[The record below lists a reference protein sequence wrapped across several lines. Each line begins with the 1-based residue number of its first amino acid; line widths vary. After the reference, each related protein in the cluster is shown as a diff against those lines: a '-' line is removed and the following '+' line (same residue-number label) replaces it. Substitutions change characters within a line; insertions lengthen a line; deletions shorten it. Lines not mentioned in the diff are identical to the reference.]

1 MPSVFASAF
10 SFTVHRCS
18 DQRRQTLHTPPHKQR
33 DMAEK
38 VGIVV
43 QQDKTGKGK
52 QTENKDNYV
61 TCQHNTRK
69 RHGTMAAP
77 PAYSDLGKSAKD
89 IFNKG
94 YGYGVLKLDVK
105 TKSQSGVEFA
115 TSGSNNTDTGK
126 SGGHLET
133 KYKVNEL
140 GLTFNQKWNTD
151 NTLTAEITME
161 DQLAKGLK
169 LALDTSFVP
178 NTGKKSAKLK
188 TGYKRE
194 FVNMGCDL
202 DFDMD
207 GPTVHA
213 AAVLGYEGWLAGYQ
227 LAFDTAK
234 SKLTQNNF
242 ALGYKAGD
250 FQLHT
255 SVNDGTEFGGSIFQK
270 VNCCL
275 ETAVHLAWTAGSN
288 NTRFGIGAKYHLDKD
303 ASLST
308 KVNNACLVGVGYT
321 QTLRPGV
328 KLTVSALI
336 DGKNVNGGGHKVGMG
351 FELEA

>member
-1 MPSVFASAF
+1 MHVYVSVCMYEC
-10 SFTVHRCS
+10 FTVVN
-18 DQRRQTLHTPPHKQR
+18 QLWKLHVPVCFPS
-33 DMAEK
+33 
-38 VGIVV
+38 
-43 QQDKTGKGK
+43 
-52 QTENKDNYV
+52 
-61 TCQHNTRK
+61 
-69 RHGTMAAP
+69 GTMAVP

-105 TKSQSGVEFA
+105 TKSQSGVMEFS

-133 KYKVNEL
+133 KYKVKDL
-140 GLTFNQKWNTD
+140 GLNFNQKWNTD
-151 NTLTAEITME
+151 NTLTTEVTME

-169 LALDTSFVP
+169 LGLVTSFVP

-188 TGYKRE
+188 TAYKRD
-194 FVNMGCDL
+194 FVNVGCDL
-202 DFDMD
+202 DFDMA

-255 SVNDGTEFGGSIFQK
+255 NVNDGTEFGGSIYQK
-270 VNCCL
+270 VNSNM

-288 NTRFGIGAKYHLDKD
+288 NTRFGIGAKYQLDKD
-303 ASLST
+303 ASLSA

-328 KLTVSALI
+328 KLTLSALV

>member
-1 MPSVFASAF
+1 M
-10 SFTVHRCS
+10 T
-18 DQRRQTLHTPPHKQR
+18 
-33 DMAEK
+33 EK
-38 VGIVV
+38 EVRNMM
-43 QQDKTGKGK
+43 QQDKTGKVK
-52 QTENKDNYV
+52 QADNKGNCV
-61 TCQHNTRK
+61 TCQHHAPK
-69 RHGTMAAP
+69 GHGTMAVP
-77 PAYSDLGKSAKD
+77 PSYSDLGKSAKD

-94 YGYGVLKLDVK
+94 FGYGVLKLDVK
-105 TKSQSGVEFA
+105 TKSQSGVVRVC
-115 TSGSNNTDTGK
+115 
-126 SGGHLET
+126 HLWFQQHRYREVRRPPGD
-133 KYKVNEL
+133 KYKVQDL
-140 GLTFNQKWNTD
+140 GLSFNQKWNTD
-151 NTLTAEITME
+151 NTLTTEITME

-169 LALDTSFVP
+169 LSLDTSFVP

-194 FVNMGCDL
+194 YVNVGCDL
-202 DFDMD
+202 DFDMA

-213 AAVLGYEGWLAGYQ
+213 AA

-255 SVNDGTEFGGSIFQK
+255 NVNDGTEFAGSIYQK
-270 VNCCL
+270 VNGNL

-288 NTRFGIGAKYHLDKD
+288 NTRFGIGAKYQLDKD
-303 ASLST
+303 ASLSA

-328 KLTVSALI
+328 KLTLSGLI
-336 DGKNVNGGGHKVGMG
+336 DGKT
-351 FELEA
+351 

>member
-1 MPSVFASAF
+1 
-10 SFTVHRCS
+10 
-18 DQRRQTLHTPPHKQR
+18 
-33 DMAEK
+33 MAEK
-38 VGIVV
+38 VEIMV
-43 QQDKTGKGK
+43 QEDKTEKIK
-52 QTENKDNYV
+52 QAENKDSCV
-61 TCQHNTRK
+61 TCQHHAPK
-69 RHGTMAAP
+69 GPGTMAVP

-94 YGYGVLKLDVK
+94 FGYGVLKLDVK
-105 TKSQSGVEFA
+105 TKSQSGVMEFA

-140 GLTFNQKWNTD
+140 GLSFNQKWNTD
-151 NTLTAEITME
+151 NTLTTEITIE

-169 LALDTSFVP
+169 LGLDTSFVP

-188 TGYKRE
+188 TGYKRD
-194 FVNMGCDL
+194 FVNVGCDL
-202 DFDMD
+202 DFDMA
-207 GPTVHA
+207 GPTVHG

-255 SVNDGTEFGGSIFQK
+255 SVNDGTEFGGSIYQK
-270 VNCCL
+270 VNGNL
-275 ETAVHLAWTAGSN
+275 ETAVNLAWTAGSN
-288 NTRFGIGAKYHLDKD
+288 NTRFGVGAKYQLDKD
-303 ASLST
+303 ASLSA

-328 KLTVSALI
+328 KLTLSALI

>member
-1 MPSVFASAF
+1 
-10 SFTVHRCS
+10 
-18 DQRRQTLHTPPHKQR
+18 
-33 DMAEK
+33 MAEK
-38 VGIVV
+38 GAVCEL
-43 QQDKTGKGK
+43 QQAEAGKGK
-52 QTENKDNYV
+52 RAVNKV
-61 TCQHNTRK
+61 HCGTCQQRTPK
-69 RHGTMAAP
+69 GHGTMAVP

-94 YGYGVLKLDVK
+94 FGYGVLKLDVK

-133 KYKVNEL
+133 KYKMKEL
-140 GLTFNQKWNTD
+140 GLNFNQKWNTD
-151 NTLTAEITME
+151 NTLSTEITME
-161 DQLAKGLK
+161 DQLALGLK
-169 LALDTSFVP
+169 LGLDASFVP

-188 TGYKRE
+188 SGYKRD
-194 FVNMGCDL
+194 FVNVGCDL
-202 DFDMD
+202 DFDMA

-234 SKLTQNNF
+234 SQLTLNNF
-242 ALGYKAGD
+242 ALGYQAGD

-255 SVNDGTEFGGSIFQK
+255 NVNDGAEFAGSIYQK
-270 VNCCL
+270 VSTNL

-288 NTRFGIGAKYHLDKD
+288 NTRFGIAAKYQLDKD
-303 ASLST
+303 ASLSA

-321 QTLRPGV
+321 QNLRPGV
-328 KLTVSALI
+328 KLTLSGLL
-336 DGKNVNGGGHKVGMG
+336 DGKNVNGGGHKVGLG

>member
-1 MPSVFASAF
+1 MEDGGGGEKLDVAS
-10 SFTVHRCS
+10 T
-18 DQRRQTLHTPPHKQR
+18 QIGPPPTARVSQLR
-33 DMAEK
+33 
-38 VGIVV
+38 
-43 QQDKTGKGK
+43 
-52 QTENKDNYV
+52 
-61 TCQHNTRK
+61 TCFVSS
-69 RHGTMAAP
+69 GTMAVP
-77 PAYSDLGKSAKD
+77 PAYADLGKSAKD

-133 KYKVNEL
+133 KYKIKEL
-140 GLTFNQKWNTD
+140 GLSFNQKWNTD
-151 NTLTAEITME
+151 NTLTTEITME
-161 DQLAKGLK
+161 DQLAQGLK

-194 FVNMGCDL
+194 YVNVGCDL
-202 DFDMD
+202 DFDMA

-255 SVNDGTEFGGSIFQK
+255 NVNDGTEFGGSIHQK
-270 VNCCL
+270 VNSNL
-275 ETAVHLAWTAGSN
+275 ESAVHLAWTAGSN
-288 NTRFGIGAKYHLDKD
+288 NTRFGIGAKYQLEKD
-303 ASLST
+303 ATLSA

-328 KLTVSALI
+328 KLTLSALI